1 MANFQGF
8 KARKINST
16 PDGSGLNNYVQGLF
30 DASVQWKDIQWLRS
44 ITTLPLVLKGI
55 LTAEDARMAAS
66 IGVNGILVSNHGA
79 RQVDGTP
86 ASVNKSR
93 KKCGLTYKSFVDRS
107 VAGSGGSGSRKGGS
121 VS

>member
-1 MANFQGF
+1 MFLCRLANFQGY

-16 PDGSGLNNYVQGLF
+16 TEGSGLNNYVEGLF
-30 DASVQWKDIQWLRS
+30 DASLQWKDIQWLRS
-44 ITTLPLVLKGI
+44 ITTLPIVLKGI

-86 ASVNKSR
+86 ASVSI
-93 KKCGLTYKSFVDRS
+93 LYDV
-107 VAGSGGSGSRKGGS
+107 
-121 VS
+121 